1 MAEVKKALRQ
11 RKIGANNLQEVK
23 TQLKNFIRS
32 TLPKSKTYTQAQVNS
47 LIKAVNDIKKPEQ
60 LQRQIEKVTRL
71 VDKQRAKMKRQ
82 VIADIVKFT
91 KAKSS
96 LRKQSGKPRPKGL
109 DGFGILYLNAKEI
122 LAALS
127 LTDPEARALAIE
139 NIRKGLDARQNEL
152 VEAYELMS
160 NNQELT
166 AFQENLVQRQ
176 AAFDMFA
183 DLETASLE
191 EAQQILNDIKDV
203 AKESILKMNNRRLQ
217 QQADAAILKEEVD
230 SQIQET
236 NPDLFRED
244 GTLKGEQELKSDNE
258 DIRQNLISKGIR
270 KVVDKMVDT
279 F

>member
-1 MAEVKKALRQ
+1 MQSLETTILEIKKALRQ

-32 TLPKSKTYTQAQVNS
+32 TLPKSKTYTQAQINS

-109 DGFGILYLNAKEI
+109 DGFGILYFKNAKEI

-139 NIRKGLDARQNEL
+139 NIRKALDARQNEL

-191 EAQQILNDIKDV
+191 EAQQILNDIKDICR
-203 AKESILKMNNRRLQ
+203 APADRKSTRLN
-217 QQADAAILKEEVD
+217 
-230 SQIQET
+230 S
-236 NPDLFRED
+236 
-244 GTLKGEQELKSDNE
+244 SH
-258 DIRQNLISKGIR
+258 
-270 KVVDKMVDT
+270 
-279 F
+279 

>member
-1 MAEVKKALRQ
+1 MVLEYC
-11 RKIGANNLQEVK
+11 I
-23 TQLKNFIRS
+23 LK
-32 TLPKSKTYTQAQVNS
+32 
-47 LIKAVNDIKKPEQ
+47 
-60 LQRQIEKVTRL
+60 
-71 VDKQRAKMKRQ
+71 
-82 VIADIVKFT
+82 
-91 KAKSS
+91 
-96 LRKQSGKPRPKGL
+96 
-109 DGFGILYLNAKEI
+109 NAKEI

-279 F
+279 FLGRGTNPLSKFKNILTHLGTVTNFLDNKEEA